1 MRHGIPATC
10 EGVRVKRFDAFV
22 RDVDRVH
29 QIIEVR
35 DVAAEMNPKFQ
46 NGEGL
51 GAGTVHDSSTDG
63 VPTPASETSA
73 FALQEVVRVLLL
85 AQTIDLHGSRE
96 KAVFDAIQ
104 QCSYLST
111 TELG

>member
-1 MRHGIPATC
+1 MRHGIPAPC
-10 EGVRVKRFDAFV
+10 EVFRVKQFDAVV

-29 QIIEVR
+29 QIFRVGDI
-35 DVAAEMNPKFQ
+35 AAEMNTQFQ
-46 NGEGL
+46 DGKGL
-51 GAGTVHDSSTDG
+51 GAGAVHNSSTDG
-63 VPTPASETSA
+63 VPTSVSETPA
-73 FALQEVVRVLLL
+73 FALQEAFRILLL
-85 AQTIDLHGSRE
+85 AQTIDVHGSRE